1 MYRYKIYFSLYLAG
15 EIISRGM
22 TRIINADSEEQAKEK
37 LQLKYRNIEVFI
49 YMIKLLWKSVV

>member
-49 YMIKLLWKSVV
+49 YMIKLLWPDE